1 MPPFPY
7 RRLLLFIAGL
17 PVIGLLLVGIPAQ
30 AESGSI
36 RYSAAWAWGDAIDT
50 PGPGW
55 EVTND
60 LGYRVQVESGAVVFY
75 SVQLLACEHEHAET
89 VWQRLGDWL
98 GSSLGPVTAHA
109 GHGDEENP
117 AEVMPVL
124 VESLAEP
131 GTVALGSVQVSE
143 PAWCQGHY
151 LIAQGVDGAM
161 SGRSLTVSGT
171 VTGPDGTTAPFA
183 IDTALAWG
191 APADLRLP
199 YDGEDSPA
207 RHAEIG
213 DETIEIVVLRALDTL
228 FDGVDFA
235 GMDETEQAKG
245 LLRNL
250 TAGTAIVV
258 AGGTVH

>member
-7 RRLLLFIAGL
+7 RRPLLLLTFLASL
-17 PVIGLLLVGIPAQ
+17 GLLLVGLPAQ
-30 AESGSI
+30 AQTGSI
-36 RYSAAWAWGDAIDT
+36 SYTAAWAWGDAIDT

-60 LGYRVQVESGAVVFY
+60 LGYRVQVESGAVVLY
-75 SVQLLACEHEHAET
+75 STQLIACEHEHDES
-89 VWQRLGDWL
+89 VWQWLSERLGVAI
-98 GSSLGPVTAHA
+98 GPATAYA

-131 GTVALGSVQVSE
+131 ETVALGSVEVSE

-151 LIAQGVDGAM
+151 LVARGAEGEM
-161 SGRSLTVSGT
+161 AGRSLEIAGT
-171 VTGPDGTTAPFA
+171 VTGPDGATAPFV

-191 APADLRLP
+191 ALADLRLP
-199 YDGEDSPA
+199 YDGQDAS
-207 RHAEIG
+207 RHVETG
-213 DETIEIVVLRALDTL
+213 DEAIEIVVLRALDAL

-235 GMDETEQAKG
+235 GMDETEQAKAV
-245 LLRNL
+245 LRNL
-250 TAGTAIVV
+250 AGGMAIVV
-258 AGGTVH
+258 VDGTVH